1 MNIDNK
7 LQTLNIADKSRRM
20 VYICRG
26 LKKKRTG
33 NIAASSVKEMYVTV
47 CVLGDVRH
55 CVCVKLFLFTCIS
68 RKMLFTICI
77 DKTIRINAFNNT

>member
-47 CVLGDVRH
+47 S
-55 CVCVKLFLFTCIS
+55 VKLFLFTCIS

>member
-7 LQTLNIADKSRRM
+7 LQTLNIADKSRRK

-26 LKKKRTG
+26 LKTKRTG
-33 NIAASSVKEMYVTV
+33 NIAASSVKEMYVT
-47 CVLGDVRH
+47 
-55 CVCVKLFLFTCIS
+55 VCVKLFLFTCIS